1 MWRSSWIISSRFT
14 KLKQNEKLY
23 TWMYMIS
30 IATIS
35 LSLLALISVTTITQ
49 SIHDIIS
56 SKLGSKYPYIEVY
69 EFKDSAK
76 IKNITG
82 SNDSLKNVVL
92 LTKRGEDLPISVFA
106 MNVKSKNN
114 IAIVNENLSKLNG
127 ETIILSKS
135 IAEKLGLQIGDKVLL
150 SSSSINNIHNL
161 TQYLFT
167 IIDLMDNSYQ
177 LQAIIPFDQVAKED
191 NKNWRRVTVLD
202 PKNLLNIYP
211 VIEDLLLNDVNRNKI
226 VTWFD
231 KIPSLYDAM
240 KLEKIAIYTIFCI
253 LLLISSFTIF
263 ATIASL
269 GIKRKRDVAILRM
282 IGCRRKQ
289 IFLIFILQG
298 FKIFIASSII
308 GVFLSY
314 LIIENIG
321 IIFSIV
327 SLLTGININNLLEL
341 EESYLNISIELIFIF
356 KILIINFIIS
366 IMSSIIPSYIIAKME
381 TGDVVKYG

>member
-1 MWRSSWIISSRFT
+1 MWKSSWIISSRFT

-35 LSLLALISVTTITQ
+35 LSVLALISVTTITQ
-49 SIHDIIS
+49 SIHNIIS

-69 EFKDSAK
+69 EFNDSAK

-82 SNDSLKNVVL
+82 SNASLKNIVL

-106 MNVKSKNN
+106 MKVKPKNN
-114 IAIVNENLSKLNG
+114 INIVNENLSKLNG

-135 IAEKLGLQIGDKVLL
+135 IAEKLNLQIGDKILL

-191 NKNWRRVTVLD
+191 NKNWRQVTVLD

-211 VIEDLLLNDVNRNKI
+211 VIEDLLINDVNRNKI

-253 LLLISSFTIF
+253 LLMISSFTIF

-298 FKIFIASSII
+298 VKIFIASSII

-321 IIFSIV
+321 IIFSFV
-327 SLLTGININNLLEL
+327 SFLTGIDITNLLEIK
-341 EESYLNISIELIFIF
+341 ESYLHISIELSFIL